1 MHSNAG
7 RPKKVSYGIGC
18 EPGLPSISNDVSCV
32 LHVLRKSLSGP
43 REHSETVQAA
53 TCELFA
59 FPTFVDDIF
68 HENFNVFYFFLLL
81 SLRTGRKPGLTHI
94 HTLFG
99 Y

>member
-43 REHSETVQAA
+43 REHSGTVQPA

-68 HENFNVFYFFLLL
+68 HENFNVFYFF
-81 SLRTGRKPGLTHI
+81 
-94 HTLFG
+94 FVVVA
-99 Y
+99 